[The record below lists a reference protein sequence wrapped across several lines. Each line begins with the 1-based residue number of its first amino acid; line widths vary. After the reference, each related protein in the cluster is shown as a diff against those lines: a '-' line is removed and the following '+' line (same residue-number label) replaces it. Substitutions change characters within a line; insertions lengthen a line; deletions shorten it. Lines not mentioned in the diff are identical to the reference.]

1 MLRNV
6 VFLCPRLAVV
16 VRPAIHGR
24 YFSGPVPVL
33 REPRRRPFQ
42 GVRSPRVERRQLAT
56 EHAVEKVEQEDELRR
71 QRDNRR
77 DTHQLIEVGESTKRL
92 EVGERVIPSGESGDT
107 DVVHREEDQVDT
119 GERNPEVDVAEPSVN
134 HTAEHFG
141 EPVINTGEHPEEGSA
156 YDNQVEVRHY
166 EVGVVQ
172 LNIDRRVTE
181 EYPGNTSRKE
191 ERHHPD

>member
-1 MLRNV
+1 
-6 VFLCPRLAVV
+6 
-16 VRPAIHGR
+16 
-24 YFSGPVPVL
+24 

-77 DTHQLIEVGESTKRL
+77 DTHQIIEVGESTKRL
-92 EVGERVIPSGESGDT
+92 EVGERAIASGESGDT

-119 GERNPEVDVAEPSVN
+119 GERNPEVDVDETSVHHRAGHFGGSVIN
-134 HTAEHFG
+134 TGESPEEGRASHQQAGEQFG
-141 EPVINTGEHPEEGSA
+141 EPAMNTGEHPEEGSA
-156 YDNQVEVRHY
+156 SHNQVEVRHY

-172 LNIDRRVTE
+172 LNIERRVTE